1 MEFTACTVAVC
12 PVRKEPAH
20 EAEMVNQ
27 LLFGDVAEVLEK
39 GKGNWSYVRGL
50 ADGYEGWVNK
60 QQLESLP
67 EAEARQENYSLIWNN
82 HLFHPIETSFGAML
96 IPCASSLRNFSKGI
110 GRMGN
115 FEFRYTGED
124 LKSKGE
130 LSASTEKVACL
141 LKMWLNVPYLWGG
154 RQAMGIDCSGLTQVI
169 YKMMG
174 IDLPRDAWQQ
184 ALKGTNVDFIQQ
196 SQPGDLAFFDDEH
209 GKIYH
214 VGILL
219 SNGSIVHASGKV
231 REDRLDASGIVHTQ
245 TGARTHSL
253 RIIKRYF

>member
-1 MEFTACTVAVC
+1 MEFTACSVAVC
-12 PVRKEPAH
+12 PVRKEASH
-20 EAEMVNQ
+20 EAEMINQ
-27 LLFGDVAEVLEK
+27 LLFGEVAEVLEK

-50 ADGYEGWVNK
+50 TDGYEGWVNK

-67 EAEARQENYSLIWNN
+67 EAEARDENYSLVWNN
-82 HLFHPIETSFGAML
+82 ELFHPIETSFGLMM
-96 IPCASSLRNFSKGI
+96 IPCGSTLRNFSKGI
-110 GRMGN
+110 GRIGN
-115 FEFRYTGED
+115 FEYRYTGKEVRD
-124 LKSKGE
+124 KSG
-130 LSASTEKVACL
+130 LSASTEIIGSL
-141 LKMWLNVPYLWGG
+141 LKNWQNAPYLWGG
-154 RQAMGIDCSGLTQVI
+154 RQPMGVDCSGLTQVI

-196 SQPGDLAFFDDEH
+196 TQPGDLAFFDDEN

-219 SNGSIVHASGKV
+219 SNGRIVHASGRV
-231 REDRLDASGIVHTQ
+231 REDHLDASGIVHAQ